1 MSNVKSWLKNR
12 SGFCDWPAEHQTRD
26 RKLVNL
32 DWLSDSSGSLA
43 QHPGPMHSLR
53 WCVGL
58 VRPGGIL
65 YDHRGSTVS
74 AGFFEP
80 PVLPSSQWLVG
91 RNMLSDWLN
100 TFETRD
106 RKLVDLGRDQ
116 ASPAPVTMQ
125 SLRFVTG
132 FIRPGGILYPNKQSR
147 TTVATAEDDLLM
159 DVLSTEEDQF
169 LITEDTG
176 EPLGLT

>member
-1 MSNVKSWLKNR
+1 
-12 SGFCDWPAEHQTRD
+12 
-26 RKLVNL
+26 
-32 DWLSDSSGSLA
+32 
-43 QHPGPMHSLR
+43 
-53 WCVGL
+53 
-58 VRPGGIL
+58 
-65 YDHRGSTVS
+65 
-74 AGFFEP
+74 
-80 PVLPSSQWLVG
+80 
-91 RNMLSDWLN
+91 MLSDWLN